1 MFRSVARGGQQ
12 AEAIRADE
20 RGDRRQRRVMDF
32 GSSVSLVAD
41 RILRSLVDRGRW
53 ADRPRV
59 WHDRRVFTVE
69 YRDRVLEMAHR
80 DARVV
85 AGAAV
90 GALAAGSGDRWSD
103 LDLTFGL
110 ADGVSTDCV
119 LAD

>member
-1 MFRSVARGGQQ
+1 
-12 AEAIRADE
+12 
-20 RGDRRQRRVMDF
+20 MDF
-32 GSSVSLVAD
+32 GSSVSLVAH
-41 RILRSLVDRGRW
+41 RILRSLLDRGRW

-69 YRDRVLEMAHR
+69 YRDRVRDRLLEMAHR

-110 ADGVSTDCV
+110 ADGVSADSV